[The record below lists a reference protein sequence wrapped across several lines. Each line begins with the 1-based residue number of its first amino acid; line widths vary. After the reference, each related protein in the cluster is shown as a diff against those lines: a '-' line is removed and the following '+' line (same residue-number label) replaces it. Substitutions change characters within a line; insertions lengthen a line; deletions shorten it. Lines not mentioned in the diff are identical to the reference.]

1 MACKISPVAMFS
13 LLTQWWWDSPVSSH
27 VCPAN
32 AVGPFMNKGSDRA
45 DCSLH
50 HFLIQTTCLPS
61 FVFLWFCISV
71 FLYFCIFCISVF
83 LLFCI
88 LNKGSDNLNCSA
100 SSSHPDQLPL
110 RVCSFRPHSSGI
122 GGKQTRIPR
131 HNFNKAARQRGAQ
144 WAAGGAQ
151 RREEVSRLEDG

>member
-13 LLTQWWWDSPVSSH
+13 LLTRCWWDSPVSSH

-50 HFLIQTTCLPS
+50 HFHIQITCLPP
-61 FVFLWFCISV
+61 LFCISV
-71 FLYFCIFCISVF
+71 ILHFCISVF

-110 RVCSFRPHSSGI
+110 RVCSFRPHSGVELVA
-122 GGKQTRIPR
+122 
-131 HNFNKAARQRGAQ
+131 NKHGSRVTISTKLRVKEELSEQS
-144 WAAGGAQ
+144 GGAQ
-151 RREEVSRLEDG
+151 RKEEVSRLEDG